1 MLTYRTSGKSLKENF
16 PWKNLYFNLY
26 YISFFYVF
34 RLINAIEK
42 IIKGINTLYYPR
54 IRKNMRNE
62 TKVSLLLSRTR
73 FLTSATLH
81 GFRVVM
87 AGANQLWL
95 TNNDVISGKIDL
107 NKMLLSVQYAYT
119 FVFYKH
125 RNADWIHLS

>member
-1 MLTYRTSGKSLKENF
+1 M
-16 PWKNLYFNLY
+16 
-26 YISFFYVF
+26 F

-73 FLTSATLH
+73 FLTSAILH

-87 AGANQLWL
+87 AGANQL
-95 TNNDVISGKIDL
+95 
-107 NKMLLSVQYAYT
+107 
-119 FVFYKH
+119 
-125 RNADWIHLS
+125 